1 MLEKDLSKIER
12 RKKNRY
18 SFYLDEADKK
28 IFLEK
33 VEKEKTTIQKFLYKK
48 VFADEIEQ
56 SRDFLELAYQI
67 RKIGVTLNQY
77 LKLIYAGQSVQ
88 DSELMKELEG
98 IKKALE
104 DFKKRG

>member
-1 MLEKDLSKIER
+1 MVEKDLKNLER
-12 RKKNRY
+12 RKKNRFVL
-18 SFYLDEADKK
+18 SLNDEDKK

-33 VEKEKTTIQKFLYKK
+33 LEQEKTTAQKFLYKK
-48 VFADEIEQ
+48 VFFDEIEQ

-67 RKIGVTLNQY
+67 RKIGITLNQY